1 MATTTIP
8 WGDGSGDNIY
18 LTYSSASGN
27 QTVQVSSD
35 ANTGYSDR
43 VKVIT
48 FTTTTGN
55 ATATLTV
62 TQSSK
67 NIIIITFNDVAM
79 TENEVAVGYEQ

>member
-27 QTVQVSSD
+27 QTVTITSD

-43 VKVIT
+43 AKVIT

-55 ATATLTV
+55 ATASLTV

-79 TENEVAVGYEQ
+79 TENDVAVGYEQ